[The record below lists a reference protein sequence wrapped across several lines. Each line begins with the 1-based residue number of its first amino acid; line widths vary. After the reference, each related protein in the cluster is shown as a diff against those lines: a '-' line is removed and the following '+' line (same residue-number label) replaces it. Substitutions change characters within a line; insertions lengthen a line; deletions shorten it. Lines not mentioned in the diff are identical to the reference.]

1 MAKIYQ
7 FNHIDGRNQI
17 YVDDLQRISDA
28 TTNIMGSLPWTKPV
42 AIANAK
48 LGESGLEITPDTFVV
63 INGVVFGCDT
73 TATVSVSQYLY
84 AICEY
89 DTTQPRNKADG
100 GNYQQAVVRY
110 LKVSDSRLSD
120 TDYNNVK
127 TFPGIGEYIIASIGK
142 EGDPD
147 NEIHFRGDGTTIPFD
162 LSLVVPSGGIT
173 SDLIGPG
180 AVGTEDIAYAAVTS
194 TKIGTGAVSTNKIAG
209 GAVTTQKIAAH
220 AVTRQELDNDLDLQT
235 KFSGGVVRDSMSLTA
250 PMVAMFATLSQSSYE
265 LYVADTHLMDDYLLP
280 ITLLV
285 WNSEL
290 SSKTLLIKRNNSGG
304 STIMQV
310 VLKQSSRYRIDIWV
324 AKNHVATCFS
334 KVEANSYN

>member
-7 FNHIDGRNQI
+7 FNHTDGRNQI

-48 LGESGLEITPDTFVV
+48 LGEFGLEITPDTFVV

-127 TFPGIGEYIIASIGK
+127 TFPGIGEYIIASIGQ
-142 EGDPD
+142 EGDPN
-147 NEIHFRGDGTTIPFD
+147 NEIPFRGDGTTIPFD

-173 SDLIGPG
+173 SDFIGPL
-180 AVGTEDIAYAAVTS
+180 AVTTEDIADSAVTS
-194 TKIGTGAVSTNKIAG
+194 IKIGTGAVRTMNIADRS
-209 GAVTTQKIAAH
+209 VTSQKIASH
-220 AVTRQELDNDLDLQT
+220 AVTRNELDNDLDLQT
-235 KFSGGVVRDSMSLTA
+235 KFASGVVRDGMSLTA
-250 PMVAMFATLSQSSYE
+250 PMVAMFTTLSQSSYE
-265 LYVADTHLMDDYLLP
+265 LYVADTNLMDDYLLP

-290 SSKTLLIKRNNSGG
+290 SSKTLVIKRNNSGG
-304 STIMQV
+304 STIMRVMLEQM
-310 VLKQSSRYRIDIWV
+310 SRYRIDIWA

-334 KVEANSYN
+334 KVETNSYN